1 MSETSS
7 DTESSCGWTLISN
20 EGSDIESLGLDQALE
35 FGNGPASFPPVRE
48 PDLLVP
54 TAGCFEGKSDPLD
67 ETVLEETFE
76 ETMSASEA
84 LGGAAS
90 QEHVALC
97 SSSDLSSSDIMT
109 LGDMKELEDEEDE
122 EDEERGEPA
131 ANEESYMGT
140 SSSSQYTFTAVETAG
155 GSWRLPQTLWRLGLR
170 LRLRLTGSS
179 SLPVLPAQPPPP
191 PPSSSS
197 SEDESVGGAATALR
211 RRRPRRNT
219 GPLLADPPEGGAPGS
234 GQSEEEQEQEQA
246 EEQKG
251 EEEREEEG
259 EEVPKAHEAR
269 GARVPGPGEAGCS
282 LNTCVLLMLLVAVSI
297 SVGHSYGQPQQGFPT
312 HAVCRDPDAV
322 LEECLRTFF
331 KDEDLAWFPKEELN
345 HRSFV
350 EMIINISKENEE
362 LNIRQTLLQAQGYE
376 LEVRLQQ
383 GVEERALMEA
393 QGQRLA
399 SEKQQLQSSLEQEQR
414 SLWGLQ
420 EELRA
425 LRSEVAR
432 LGARGAD
439 PLVSENQRLTE
450 QLEARRALGRGMLSQ
465 RDAAMAETRSLR
477 KELDRERRFTE
488 GLREELEQLAGSSAG
503 AEQSQAETQTR
514 LTELEKRLGF
524 EQQRSDLWERLY
536 VESKE
541 EKAKGDT
548 PPRAQ
553 KSKEGMA
560 GKLKKTFEAVKN
572 SSKEFVHHHKEQLK
586 KAKEAVKENLRKFSD
601 SVKSTFRHF
610 KDSASTL
617 INKATAESKRFNNAK
632 GPWDFKGPWDT
643 KGPWQQGPHRPQH
656 SHSSESTEGHKR
668 SQNTRKSGDKV
679 HEDGDTQSQR
689 EAPRRGARVF
699 NRGFKGSQSLFGEGT
714 EPVRADE
721 FHQLLQSYLHQEVE
735 DFHHWRELDR
745 FINKF
750 FLNGVFIH
758 DQMLFK
764 DFVGRVEDY
773 LENMHEYYG
782 LDDGVFADLDE
793 YVDRHFYGESN
804 TKSYGPR
811 PTEGPSKQTKES
823 LQVKQQQQQ
832 QQRARSRPQRERRSS
847 RSGGNSDTHMADVK
861 IELGPLPFDPKY

>member
-20 EGSDIESLGLDQALE
+20 EVIISRSSLVVHQLYGALSLFEVALLE
-35 FGNGPASFPPVRE
+35 FPMQKSHVSLCQPV
-48 PDLLVP
+48 VP
-54 TAGCFEGKSDPLD
+54 LQ
-67 ETVLEETFE
+67 
-76 ETMSASEA
+76 A

-122 EDEERGEPA
+122 ERGEPA

-140 SSSSQYTFTAVETAG
+140 SSSSQYTFTAVET
-155 GSWRLPQTLWRLGLR
+155 
-170 LRLRLTGSS
+170 
-179 SLPVLPAQPPPP
+179 VLPAQPPPP

-219 GPLLADPPEGGAPGS
+219 GPLLADPPEVGAPGS

-246 EEQKG
+246 
-251 EEEREEEG
+251 EEREEEG

-282 LNTCVLLMLLVAVSI
+282 LNTCVLLVLLVAVSI
-297 SVGHSYGQPQQGFPT
+297 SVGHSYGKYLQEESPESDYIGTVRTAWHAGNVTEITGGLASMAELESTIRFRLIHYDNQCFPLYG
-312 HAVCRDPDAV
+312 V
-322 LEECLRTFF
+322 
-331 KDEDLAWFPKEELN
+331 
-345 HRSFV
+345 
-350 EMIINISKENEE
+350 
-362 LNIRQTLLQAQGYE
+362 LQAQGYE

-450 QLEARRALGRGMLSQ
+450 QLEARRVLGRGVLSQ

-488 GLREELEQLAGSSAG
+488 GLRRSWSSWPA
-503 AEQSQAETQTR
+503 TQTR

-699 NRGFKGSQSLFGEGT
+699 NRGFKGSPSLFGEGT

-758 DQMLFK
+758 DQMQFK

>member
-35 FGNGPASFPPVRE
+35 FGNGPASFPPVGE

-122 EDEERGEPA
+122 DEERGEPA

-140 SSSSQYTFTAVETAG
+140 SSSSQYTFTAVET
-155 GSWRLPQTLWRLGLR
+155 
-170 LRLRLTGSS
+170 
-179 SLPVLPAQPPPP
+179 VLPAQP

-234 GQSEEEQEQEQA
+234 GQSEEEQEQERE
-246 EEQKG
+246 EEQ
-251 EEEREEEG
+251 EQEEEG
-259 EEVPKAHEAR
+259 EEVPQAHEAR

-282 LNTCVLLMLLVAVSI
+282 LNTCVLLVLLVAISI
-297 SVGHSYGQPQQGFPT
+297 SVGHSYGQSQQPHGRKEFVCGF
-312 HAVCRDPDAV
+312 DAV
-322 LEECLRTFF
+322 LEERVRPCS
-331 KDEDLAWFPKEELN
+331 KGEDLAL
-345 HRSFV
+345 V
-350 EMIINISKENEE
+350 EMIINKENENEE
-362 LNIRQTLLQAQGYE
+362 LHIRQTLLQAQSYE

-414 SLWGLQ
+414 SLWALQ

-450 QLEARRALGRGMLSQ
+450 QLESRRALGRGVLSQ

-553 KSKEGMA
+553 KSNEGMA
-560 GKLKKTFEAVKN
+560 GKVKKTFEAVKN

-586 KAKEAVKENLRKFSD
+586 KAKEAVKENLKKFSD

-632 GPWDFKGPWDT
+632 GPWDFKGPWDA
-643 KGPWQQGPHRPQH
+643 KGPWQQGPQH
-656 SHSSESTEGHKR
+656 SHSSESTEGYKR

-689 EAPRRGARVF
+689 EAPRRGAAFRAA
-699 NRGFKGSQSLFGEGT
+699 FGEGT

-735 DFHHWRELDR
+735 DFHHWKELDR

-750 FLNGVFIH
+750 FHNGVFIH

-823 LQVKQQQQQ
+823 PQVKQQQ

>member
-20 EGSDIESLGLDQALE
+20 
-35 FGNGPASFPPVRE
+35 
-48 PDLLVP
+48 
-54 TAGCFEGKSDPLD
+54 
-67 ETVLEETFE
+67 
-76 ETMSASEA
+76 
-84 LGGAAS
+84 
-90 QEHVALC
+90 EHVALC

-109 LGDMKELEDEEDE
+109 LGDMKELEDE

-140 SSSSQYTFTAVETAG
+140 SSSSQYTFTAVET
-155 GSWRLPQTLWRLGLR
+155 
-170 LRLRLTGSS
+170 
-179 SLPVLPAQPPPP
+179 
-191 PPSSSS
+191 
-197 SEDESVGGAATALR
+197 E
-211 RRRPRRNT
+211 
-219 GPLLADPPEGGAPGS
+219 
-234 GQSEEEQEQEQA
+234 
-246 EEQKG
+246 
-251 EEEREEEG
+251 
-259 EEVPKAHEAR
+259 
-269 GARVPGPGEAGCS
+269 
-282 LNTCVLLMLLVAVSI
+282 
-297 SVGHSYGQPQQGFPT
+297 
-312 HAVCRDPDAV
+312 
-322 LEECLRTFF
+322 
-331 KDEDLAWFPKEELN
+331 
-345 HRSFV
+345 
-350 EMIINISKENEE
+350 
-362 LNIRQTLLQAQGYE
+362 AQGYE

-432 LGARGAD
+432 LGPRR

-450 QLEARRALGRGMLSQ
+450 QLEARRVLGRGVLSQ

-503 AEQSQAETQTR
+503 AAEPGETQTR

-617 INKATAESKRFNNAK
+617 INKAT
-632 GPWDFKGPWDT
+632 GDT

-679 HEDGDTQSQR
+679 HEDGDASER
-689 EAPRRGARVF
+689 PPGGARVF
-699 NRGFKGSQSLFGEGT
+699 NRGFKGSPSLFGEGT
-714 EPVRADE
+714 EPVRTDE

-758 DQMLFK
+758 DQMQFK

-773 LENMHEYYG
+773 LENMHES

-811 PTEGPSKQTKES
+811 
-823 LQVKQQQQQ
+823 QQQQQ